1 MLVKKKLNKILKN
14 IGAKIYRIAFLTAAT
29 FLPVK
34 KNLVMFESFYGR
46 TYSCN
51 PRAIYEYMKKHCP
64 NYHLFWSVDKRAEN
78 YFLENHIPYIKRFSF
93 KWLLYMARAEYW
105 VTNSRMPLW
114 LPKPKHTKYV
124 QTWHGTPLKKLA
136 LDMREVHMPG
146 TDTERYKR
154 NFIKDSSKWD
164 YLISPNAYSTE
175 IFRRAFQFRNKI
187 IESGYPRND
196 FLYNYK
202 QEDVEE
208 IKRNLRLP
216 LDKKVILYAPTWRD
230 NQYYHVGKY
239 KFQLHLDLDK
249 MQKTLGED
257 YVLLLRMHYLVAESF
272 DLKNYEGFVFDVSQV
287 QDIRELYVISD
298 LLITDYSS
306 VFFDYANLK
315 RPILFYVYDIKEYRD
330 VLRGFYFNI
339 EKESP
344 GPLVYSTE
352 EIIDKIN
359 EIGSQNYKLPE
370 SFERF
375 YQTFCYLEDG
385 NAAKRVVQEIFND
398 SI

>member
-136 LDMREVHMPG
+136 LDIEKVHLPG
-146 TDTERYKR
+146 TDTEKYKLE
-154 NFIKDSSKWD
+154 FMKDVAKWD
-164 YLISPNAYSTE
+164 YLLSPNAYSSE
-175 IFRRAFQFRNKI
+175 IFRRAFRFQKEI
-187 IESGYPRND
+187 IECGYPRND
-196 FLYNYK
+196 YLYNYK
-202 QEDVEE
+202 AEDVEK
-208 IKRNLRLP
+208 IKKRLNLP
-216 LDKKVILYAPTWRD
+216 MDKKIILYAPTWRD
-230 NQYYHVGKY
+230 NQYYQIGKY
-239 KFQLHLDLDK
+239 KFDLRLDLD
-249 MQKTLGED
+249 MMRERLGDE
-257 YVLLLRMHYLVAESF
+257 YILLLRMHYLVFESF
-272 DLKNYEGFVFDVSQV
+272 NLEEYKGFVFDVSKE

-315 RPILFYVYDIKEYRD
+315 RPIIFYVYDIAEYRD
-330 VLRGFYFNI
+330 ILRGFYFNI
-339 EKESP
+339 EKEAP
-344 GPLVYSTE
+344 GPLVSTTN
-352 EIIDKIN
+352 EIIQAIIDFKN
-359 EIGSQNYKLPE
+359 QDRLKD
-370 SFERF
+370 SFVNF
-375 YQTFCYLEDG
+375 YNKFCYLEDG
-385 NAAKRVVQEIFND
+385 NSTERVVKYLF
-398 SI
+398 S